1 MPLMGFTD
9 VAHSLTSMADDVHHK
24 QDMPITSVKWKQPL
38 RLMFLSWKCFV
49 TVYWKETE
57 LMETW
62 GNCLIF
68 LYEKHI

>member
-38 RLMFLSWKCFV
+38 RLMFLS
-49 TVYWKETE
+49 
-57 LMETW
+57 
-62 GNCLIF
+62 
-68 LYEKHI
+68 